1 MNDVTKIW
9 QTKGHRPSLS
19 PDVAV
24 LAMKIRGIKGPWT
37 NESILVLI
45 GWRDEANIWPETC
58 ENSLYRRRY
67 GVQEKSAY
75 MFRKPLER

>member
-9 QTKGHRPSLS
+9 QTEGHRPSLS

-45 GWRDEANIWPETC
+45 GWRDEANI
-58 ENSLYRRRY
+58 
-67 GVQEKSAY
+67 
-75 MFRKPLER
+75 